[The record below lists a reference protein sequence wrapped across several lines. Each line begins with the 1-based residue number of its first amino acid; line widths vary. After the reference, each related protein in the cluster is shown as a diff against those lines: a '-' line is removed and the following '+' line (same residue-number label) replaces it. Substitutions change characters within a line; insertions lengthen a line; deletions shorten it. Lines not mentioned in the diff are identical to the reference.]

1 MNPRASSSEALP
13 TLLVIDDETAIQKI
27 LSFYFK
33 EKFNV
38 VACNNGHEALAWMYG
53 GNMPDM
59 IVADI
64 NMPVLNGM
72 DFLKEVKSSGL
83 FAELPLLFLS
93 GVDNTDTKIACLE
106 AGADDFIIK
115 PFNPKELG
123 ARINSILRRTS
134 AVANFNHT
142 AKVY

>member
-1 MNPRASSSEALP
+1 MNSRSSSAETLP
-13 TLLVIDDETAIQKI
+13 TLLVIDDEAAIQKI
-27 LSFYFK
+27 LTFYFK
-33 EKFNV
+33 DKFNV
-38 VACNNGHEALAWMYG
+38 VACNNGHDALAWMYR
-53 GNMPDM
+53 GNMPDF
-59 IVADI
+59 IVADF

-72 DFLKEVKSSGL
+72 DFLKEIKGSGM

-134 AVANFNHT
+134 PIANFNHS